1 MHELGIMIHIVD
13 QIEEIAKTQHLQ
25 HIDTLVLEVGELSG
39 IVPHYLENVYP
50 MAVENSI
57 LQHSKLQIHVIP
69 GKVLCRD
76 CHHVFHLVTPQQAC
90 PKCQGNNHKLISGQ
104 EFNIKEIV
112 AY

>member
-13 QIEEIAKTQHLQ
+13 QMEEYAKQEKLTHIE
-25 HIDTLVLEVGELSG
+25 TLVLEIGELSG
-39 IVPHYLENVYP
+39 IVPSYLENVYP

-57 LQHSKLQIHVIP
+57 LQNSTLKIEVIP
-69 GKVLCRD
+69 GKVLCRE
-76 CHHVFHLVTPQQAC
+76 CHQVFHLLEQNQVC
-90 PKCQGNNHKLISGQ
+90 PKCKGQNLKLISGQ